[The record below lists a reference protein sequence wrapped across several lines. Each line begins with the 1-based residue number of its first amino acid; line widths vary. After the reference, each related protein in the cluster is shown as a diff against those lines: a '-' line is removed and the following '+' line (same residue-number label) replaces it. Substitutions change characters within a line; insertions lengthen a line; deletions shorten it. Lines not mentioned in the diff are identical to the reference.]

1 MYTFSLDF
9 VMFKQR
15 FPNKNI
21 FLRLSLEVWAWR
33 VIKGKNAEE
42 VDEGKGYNGRNVEE
56 GKERNRKWKKEG
68 FKGRNEIQSGNETK
82 KEDIKGGKG
91 RKKEWHRSKEGKGTE
106 DTKEDRKA
114 SKEGRNPKIGKNRR
128 KEKRRYSE
136 DGRDAPPLPP
146 NKYFGISKK
155 KTVLV
160 WIPKAESIVELA
172 LQRGLPSKIT
182 ADSKPRLAPDY
193 SFWSPT
199 TQLITLDSYRFI
211 VLRGKT
217 HLSPTHFYLS
227 FCGFWIFDCQ

>member
-155 KTVLV
+155 KNSFGLDT
-160 WIPKAESIVELA
+160 ESREHCWAGIATRSSVKNYCG
-172 LQRGLPSKIT
+172 LQAAAG
-182 ADSKPRLAPDY
+182 PRLLLLIPDY
-193 SFWSPT
+193 T
-199 TQLITLDSYRFI
+199 TYYPRLLPIYSTTR
-211 VLRGKT
+211 
-217 HLSPTHFYLS
+217 
-227 FCGFWIFDCQ
+227 